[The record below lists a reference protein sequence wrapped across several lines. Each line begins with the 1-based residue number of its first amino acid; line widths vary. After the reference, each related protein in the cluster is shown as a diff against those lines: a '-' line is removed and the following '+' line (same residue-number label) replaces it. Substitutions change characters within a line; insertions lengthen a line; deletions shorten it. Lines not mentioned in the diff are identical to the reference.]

1 MGGRCFI
8 ACRECVGRPRAG
20 GGLPDRRK
28 FYCPLPACA
37 EVLVCRRFADLRTR
51 PRSGRN
57 ELGAG
62 PEYAHNLLVAAWLRV
77 LAAASGYLAWLPC
90 RLRQASAN
98 TK

>member
-1 MGGRCFI
+1 
-8 ACRECVGRPRAG
+8 VGRPRAG

-28 FYCPLPACA
+28 FGRLLSACA
-37 EVLVCRRFADLRTR
+37 EVLVCGRFAVRCTR

-62 PEYAHNLLVAAWLRV
+62 PEYAHNLLAAWLRV
-77 LAAASGYLAWLPC
+77 LAGGCGRRAQLPY
-90 RLRQASAN
+90 RPHQASAN